1 MSAFPLQPFVSSGT
15 GDDPS
20 SVLQHDLLMPTEPSS
35 IADTGLNMGFLSD
48 LVLKH
53 VYFAGTLAGQQ
64 LADNLK
70 LPFLNVVDYVLHS

>member
-1 MSAFPLQPFVSSGT
+1 
-15 GDDPS
+15 
-20 SVLQHDLLMPTEPSS
+20 MPTEPSS